1 MQLQRMQSKL
11 LLIKKS
17 MLIIYQ
23 SDAEGGAHAARLGWS
38 GGGATAATEKL
49 AKRPATTTLLIATH
63 FVDHAPTSIL
73 T

>member
-1 MQLQRMQSKL
+1 MQHGAQRRR
-11 LLIKKS
+11 
-17 MLIIYQ
+17 
-23 SDAEGGAHAARLGWS
+23 GGDCGS
-38 GGGATAATEKL
+38 GSEKL

>member
-1 MQLQRMQSKL
+1 
-11 LLIKKS
+11 

-23 SDAEGGAHAARLGWS
+23 SDAEGGAHAARRRRR
-38 GGGATAATEKL
+38 GGGGGDCGSEKL
-49 AKRPATTTLLIATH
+49 DKRPATTTLLIATH

>member
-1 MQLQRMQSKL
+1 MR
-11 LLIKKS
+11 
-17 MLIIYQ
+17 
-23 SDAEGGAHAARLGWS
+23 H
-38 GGGATAATEKL
+38 GGGRRSGDCGSEKL